1 MKSIKSVLTSVLA
14 LVSICT
20 IAFSQTATLSFGEV
34 DLDAGTAE
42 IMIDTPGEVAG
53 FQFNMSGFSL
63 TGASGGAGNL
73 GGWQVQTSG
82 SGTVLGFV
90 FGSTYIQPG
99 LSTLTILS
107 FSDFD
112 GMQAC
117 ITDGVVSGPPGEDP
131 YDVAYG
137 ACFSEGGIAGCMDDG
152 ACNFDPDATEDDGSC
167 VYPEGCNFWCEGDAG
182 VPEDEDCAGVC
193 GGNAVYDDCDV
204 CDGGNTDMDCA
215 GVCNGNAY
223 YDDCD
228 VCDDDP
234 SNDCGPTGATI
245 YYGAFDEVAG
255 TVEIWLDTPGP
266 VAGFQFD
273 VSGLALT
280 GASGGAGNLSGWQ
293 VQTSGSGTVLGFV
306 FGSTYIPTGDDLLT
320 VLSFSGTTGI
330 ESCLSNGVVS
340 GPPGEDPYD
349 VNLGDCLSLG
359 DGLPGC
365 MDMGACNYNP
375 DVTEDD
381 GSCVYPEGCNDWCE
395 GDAGGPEDEDCAG
408 DCGGD
413 AYVDD
418 CGVCDGFNADMD
430 CAGECFGNAMEDCAG
445 DCGGDA
451 YVDDC
456 GVCDGFNADMDCAG
470 DCFGNAYYD
479 DCDVCDDDPSNDCEP
494 DGATLYFGAV
504 DVNAGT
510 AEVWL
515 DTPGDVA
522 GFQFVVSGISLTGA
536 HGGAGDLNGWQV
548 STSGNGTVLGF
559 VFGSTYIPAG
569 DDLLTVLE
577 FSDVTDMESCITDG
591 VVSAPP
597 GEDPYGVS
605 YGDCYIFEPGP
616 TTCDDDSACNYGAEE
631 DCWYPEDE
639 GWCDCDANVEDC
651 AGDCGGDAYVDDC
664 GVCDGFNA
672 DMDCAGD
679 CFGNAYYDDCDVCDD
694 DPSNDCEPD
703 GATLYFGAVDVNAG
717 TAEVWLDTPGD
728 VAGFQ
733 FVVSGISLTGA
744 HGGAGDLNGWQVST
758 SGNGTVL
765 GFVFGSTYIPAGD
778 DLLTVLE
785 FSDVTDMESCITDGV
800 VSAPPG
806 EDPYGVSYGDCYVFD
821 DVVEGCMDDGACNY
835 DSDATEDDESCVYA
849 LPGEYCFDDEV
860 MSCPPGTFSDE
871 PNADECMSCPAG
883 TYNDMVGASECMDC
897 EAGTYNDMSGAEF
910 CMDCEDGY
918 TSDEGATEC
927 YEVSVDPV
935 HFVVEID
942 DTGITSLVSI
952 ANIECLS
959 EGDEVGL
966 YDTSGQTN
974 YNNCD
979 LEIGEVLVGS
989 GVYTGGQLDIVGIG
1003 SVDLCAFGGVQLPG
1017 YVEGNDIVFK
1027 VWNSSDDVETT
1038 LAPSQVD
1045 LILGNGTW
1053 GQIVTQVEIDACS
1066 VVQTIDLG
1074 ALMWNNISFYVSPL
1088 DNEVST
1094 VFGDVNT
1101 LVTKNDA
1108 GQFFVPSI
1116 GVNTIG
1122 SMEEEKG
1129 YQVFLSGM
1137 EDQTLFV
1144 VGSMIDPAVTPI
1156 TINPLMMNNIAYL
1169 LSGSANIA
1177 DVMADIPV
1185 LLTKDASGNFYVPG
1199 IGVNTIDNNGGMQP
1213 GRGYEVFL
1221 DGTEAATL
1229 TYTGLELSRYDNS
1242 FDQAIFEA
1250 SISEQ
1255 YQIVKT
1261 GQFHPIVI
1269 TSIQGNVETGDEI
1282 VAYANGIAIGAT
1294 RIVDIDAPI
1303 AITAWE
1309 GYHEFDMD
1317 IDGYNM
1323 GDKID
1328 LRMWSQSQNKEM
1340 RLVSD
1345 LDGDFYGTTPLT
1357 TGSLVVYTDSAVPTQ
1372 YQLEQNYPNPF
1383 NPGTVIGFSLP
1394 TDNTVSITIF
1404 DMNGRTVS
1412 TLIDNVDMSSGY
1424 HSVMWNGKDMNNQ
1437 EVSAGVYIYSLKGE
1451 GVSKARKMIMIK

>member
-806 EDPYGVSYGDCYVFD
+806 EDPYGVSYGD
-821 DVVEGCMDDGACNY
+821 
-835 DSDATEDDESCVYA
+835 
-849 LPGEYCFDDEV
+849 
-860 MSCPPGTFSDE
+860 
-871 PNADECMSCPAG
+871 
-883 TYNDMVGASECMDC
+883 
-897 EAGTYNDMSGAEF
+897 
-910 CMDCEDGY
+910 
-918 TSDEGATEC
+918 
-927 YEVSVDPV
+927 
-935 HFVVEID
+935 
-942 DTGITSLVSI
+942 
-952 ANIECLS
+952 
-959 EGDEVGL
+959 
-966 YDTSGQTN
+966 
-974 YNNCD
+974 
-979 LEIGEVLVGS
+979 
-989 GVYTGGQLDIVGIG
+989 
-1003 SVDLCAFGGVQLPG
+1003 
-1017 YVEGNDIVFK
+1017 
-1027 VWNSSDDVETT
+1027 
-1038 LAPSQVD
+1038 
-1045 LILGNGTW
+1045 
-1053 GQIVTQVEIDACS
+1053 
-1066 VVQTIDLG
+1066 
-1074 ALMWNNISFYVSPL
+1074 
-1088 DNEVST
+1088 
-1094 VFGDVNT
+1094 
-1101 LVTKNDA
+1101 
-1108 GQFFVPSI
+1108 
-1116 GVNTIG
+1116 
-1122 SMEEEKG
+1122 
-1129 YQVFLSGM
+1129 
-1137 EDQTLFV
+1137 
-1144 VGSMIDPAVTPI
+1144 
-1156 TINPLMMNNIAYL
+1156 
-1169 LSGSANIA
+1169 
-1177 DVMADIPV
+1177 
-1185 LLTKDASGNFYVPG
+1185 
-1199 IGVNTIDNNGGMQP
+1199 
-1213 GRGYEVFL
+1213 
-1221 DGTEAATL
+1221 
-1229 TYTGLELSRYDNS
+1229 
-1242 FDQAIFEA
+1242 
-1250 SISEQ
+1250 
-1255 YQIVKT
+1255 
-1261 GQFHPIVI
+1261 
-1269 TSIQGNVETGDEI
+1269 
-1282 VAYANGIAIGAT
+1282 
-1294 RIVDIDAPI
+1294 
-1303 AITAWE
+1303 
-1309 GYHEFDMD
+1309 
-1317 IDGYNM
+1317 
-1323 GDKID
+1323 
-1328 LRMWSQSQNKEM
+1328 
-1340 RLVSD
+1340 
-1345 LDGDFYGTTPLT
+1345 
-1357 TGSLVVYTDSAVPTQ
+1357 
-1372 YQLEQNYPNPF
+1372 
-1383 NPGTVIGFSLP
+1383 
-1394 TDNTVSITIF
+1394 
-1404 DMNGRTVS
+1404 
-1412 TLIDNVDMSSGY
+1412 
-1424 HSVMWNGKDMNNQ
+1424 
-1437 EVSAGVYIYSLKGE
+1437 
-1451 GVSKARKMIMIK
+1451 

>member
-605 YGDCYIFEPGP
+605 YGDCY
-616 TTCDDDSACNYGAEE
+616 
-631 DCWYPEDE
+631 
-639 GWCDCDANVEDC
+639 
-651 AGDCGGDAYVDDC
+651 
-664 GVCDGFNA
+664 
-672 DMDCAGD
+672 
-679 CFGNAYYDDCDVCDD
+679 
-694 DPSNDCEPD
+694 
-703 GATLYFGAVDVNAG
+703 
-717 TAEVWLDTPGD
+717 
-728 VAGFQ
+728 
-733 FVVSGISLTGA
+733 
-744 HGGAGDLNGWQVST
+744 
-758 SGNGTVL
+758 
-765 GFVFGSTYIPAGD
+765 
-778 DLLTVLE
+778 
-785 FSDVTDMESCITDGV
+785 
-800 VSAPPG
+800 
-806 EDPYGVSYGDCYVFD
+806 VFD

-966 YDTSGQTN
+966 YDTSGQIN

>member
-966 YDTSGQTN
+966 YDTSGQIN